1 MAVLLSLKAE
11 HVHARLVSELV
22 KPMAEELD
30 VSYHA
35 RLKKVEKVG
44 VRHQRDVRVKG
55 KSRDNKYFFQ
65 GWKPNRV
72 QRIDNTPQPYTVM
85 DAGKGG
91 RSRAPSRGGEYERH
105 MMSKQSVNINPKDIG
120 R

>member
-1 MAVLLSLKAE
+1 MLLLSLKAE
-11 HVHARLVSELV
+11 HVHARTIADLAS
-22 KPMAEELD
+22 PMEKAD
-30 VSYHA
+30 IDSYHT
-35 RLKKVEKVG
+35 RLRKVEKKG
-44 VRHQRDVRVKG
+44 VPHQRDVRVKG